1 MYRNPQQMRKAQGF
15 NNLSDRE
22 KEYFLE
28 MMFDINQD
36 ILLPLEDYVSAV
48 VEQLDNSLIVKL
60 IMPSG
65 KIKKYE
71 SNKIERR

>member
-1 MYRNPQQMRKAQGF
+1 MYRCPLEMRKAQGF

-22 KEYFLE
+22 KEYFFE

-36 ILLPLEDYVSAV
+36 ILLPIEDYVSAV
-48 VEQLDNSLIVKL
+48 VEPLDNSLIVKL
-60 IMPSG
+60 IMVSG
-65 KIKKYE
+65 KIKKYQ